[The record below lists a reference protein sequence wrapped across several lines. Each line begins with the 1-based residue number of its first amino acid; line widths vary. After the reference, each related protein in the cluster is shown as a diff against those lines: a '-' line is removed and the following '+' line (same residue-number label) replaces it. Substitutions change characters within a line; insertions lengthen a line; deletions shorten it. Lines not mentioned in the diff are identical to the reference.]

1 LRDNSYDD
9 LYAAFLPEVK
19 KQIDKTGVQKNL
31 SSILRKYNKIPMVK
45 NVNFN
50 LNNYITEK
58 TIDGIFYLI
67 SENEKEIRE
76 NPKART
82 TEILKKIFNK

>member
-1 LRDNSYDD
+1 
-9 LYAAFLPEVK
+9 
-19 KQIDKTGVQKNL
+19 
-31 SSILRKYNKIPMVK
+31 MVK